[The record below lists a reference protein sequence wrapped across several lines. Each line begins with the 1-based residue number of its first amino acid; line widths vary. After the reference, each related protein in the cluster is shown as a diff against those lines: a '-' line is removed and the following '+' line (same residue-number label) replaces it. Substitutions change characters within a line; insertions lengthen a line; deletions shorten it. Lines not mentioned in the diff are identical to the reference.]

1 MLFSIEAVAY
11 EYLKHHG
18 SKWATV
24 TRDRIETNPTLDLL
38 ASEIMQP
45 RSVRHRPALSDAELP
60 EFMQK
65 LNPYGGEPVVVAAL
79 KMLLLT
85 ATRSGELSD
94 TVGNAKT
101 LPEISS
107 RSYCLIDL

>member
-45 RSVRHRPALSDAELP
+45 RSVRHRPVLSDAELP

-65 LNPYGGEPVVVAAL
+65 LNPYGGGCSVKNVVV
-79 KMLLLT
+79 
-85 ATRSGELSD
+85 D
-94 TVGNAKT
+94 C
-101 LPEISS
+101 
-107 RSYCLIDL
+107 YLIR